1 MISMLIEVFKKAKGY
16 PPSVSLEQRNAFLEY
31 PILIKRVRIAI
42 LFLICIMLLFS
53 FTLNN
58 AISIFICWLL
68 TFFIAIKQHGWIK
81 NIRYFFQRNFDLEV
95 RLLDF
100 LISNNLYSETERD
113 GIIDSAEFSYE
124 EREAEVIVYAI
135 KNGDR
140 YSARLE
146 QLDIELSAL
155 LNLPITE
162 KIIRSGI
169 VEYHF
174 QTVKPTRLHLISTG
188 EPTYNDS
195 HKIDLG
201 YGFVYDPTKTP
212 HILVAGGTGSG
223 KSVFIS
229 FLILEIFRKRS
240 EISRENSEI
249 LICDPK
255 NSDLGSLSVYLGTE
269 KVATTPN
276 NIARVVRFAVEAMK
290 SRYAYMNEPENFVYG
305 SNFADHGFQQSWL
318 IFDEMGAFVATA
330 TDKKSKEVV
339 NEVMD
344 GIKQLIL
351 LGRQAGT
358 FVLIAGQQVN
368 ASNLSTE
375 LRDNLGLRIAL
386 GANSQEGYR
395 MVFGSAMPETIP
407 PIDVKGSGLLYMQG
421 SGKESAQ
428 YYEAPYMSS
437 DEFDFIEQLKL
448 FIGSDEKHS
457 SSQA

>member
-1 MISMLIEVFKKAKGY
+1 MLNITIEIFRKIKGFR
-16 PPSVSLEQRNAFLEY
+16 SVVSLENKNAFLTY
-31 PILIKRVRIAI
+31 PELIKKVRIVIFLLIVTILFFSLTLSNSIAI
-42 LFLICIMLLFS
+42 LILWVVS
-53 FTLNN
+53 F
-58 AISIFICWLL
+58 A
-68 TFFIAIKQHGWIK
+68 IAIKQHGWIK
-81 NIRYFFQRNFDLEV
+81 KMRCWFQRTFDYDLM
-95 RLLDF
+95 LLDF
-100 LISNNLYSETERD
+100 LLSNNLYSEKD
-113 GIIDSAEFSYE
+113 GIMESAEFSYE
-124 EREAEVIVYAI
+124 EKENEIIIYGI

-140 YSARLE
+140 FTSRLE
-146 QLDIELSAL
+146 GLQIEISAL
-155 LNLPITE
+155 LNLPLTE
-162 KIIRSGI
+162 KIVREGV

-201 YGFVYDPTKTP
+201 YGVVYDPTKTP

-229 FLILEIFRKRS
+229 FLVLELLNKKSDIF
-240 EISRENSEI
+240 
-249 LICDPK
+249 ICDPK
-255 NSDLGSLSVYLGTE
+255 NADLGSLSVYLGTE

-276 NIARVVRFAVEAMK
+276 NIARVIRSAVEEMK
-290 SRYAYMNEPENFVYG
+290 KRYEYMNDPANFKYG
-305 SNFADHGFQQSWL
+305 SNFIDHDMKQIWV

-330 TDKKSKEVV
+330 TDKRSKEVV

-358 FVLIAGQQVN
+358 FVLIAGQQIN

-386 GANSQEGYR
+386 GANSHEGYR

-407 PIDVKGSGLLYMQG
+407 PIDVKGSGLLLMQG
-421 SGKESAQ
+421 SGKESQ
-428 YYEAPYMSS
+428 YYEAPYMSP
-437 DEFDFIEQLKL
+437 DEFDFIEELKL
-448 FIGSDEKHS
+448 YIGSDEKHS

>member
-1 MISMLIEVFKKAKGY
+1 MIVSMASEIFRKVKGDRSY
-16 PPSVSLEQRNAFLEY
+16 VSLKNRNAFLQY
-31 PILIKRVRIAI
+31 PMLLKKVRIAI
-42 LFLICIMLLFS
+42 FFLIVITLFFS

-58 AISIFICWLL
+58 SIGIFIIWLCS
-68 TFFIAIKQHGWIK
+68 FAIAIKQHGWIK
-81 NIRYFFQRNFDLEV
+81 KMRYWFQRTFDYDLL
-95 RLLDF
+95 LLDF
-100 LISNNLYSETERD
+100 LLSNNLYSEKD
-113 GIIDSAEFSYE
+113 GIIESAEFSYE
-124 EREAEVIVYAI
+124 EKENEVIILGI

-140 YSARLE
+140 FSSKLE
-146 QLDIELSAL
+146 TLDTELSAL

-188 EPTYNDS
+188 ETTYNDS

-201 YGFVYDPTKTP
+201 YGVVYDPIKTP

-240 EISRENSEI
+240 KKSRKNSEVF
-249 LICDPK
+249 ICDPK

-276 NIARVVRFAVEAMK
+276 NIARVIRSAVEEMQK
-290 SRYAYMNEPENFVYG
+290 RYEYMNDPANFKYG
-305 SNFADHGFQQSWL
+305 SNFIDHDMKQIWV

-330 TDKKSKEVV
+330 TDKRSKEVV

-358 FVLIAGQQVN
+358 FVLIAGQQIN

-386 GANSQEGYR
+386 GANSHEGYR

-428 YYEAPYMSS
+428 YYEAPYMSP
-437 DEFDFIEQLKL
+437 DEFDFIEELKL
-448 FIGSDEKHS
+448 YIGSDEKYS

>member
-1 MISMLIEVFKKAKGY
+1 MLNITIEIFRKIKGFR
-16 PPSVSLEQRNAFLEY
+16 SVVSLENKNAFLTY
-31 PILIKRVRIAI
+31 PELIKKVRIVIFLLIVTILFFSLTLSNSIAI
-42 LFLICIMLLFS
+42 LILWVVS
-53 FTLNN
+53 F
-58 AISIFICWLL
+58 A
-68 TFFIAIKQHGWIK
+68 IAIKQHGWIK
-81 NIRYFFQRNFDLEV
+81 KMRCWFQRTFDYDLM
-95 RLLDF
+95 LLDF
-100 LISNNLYSETERD
+100 LLSNNLYSEKD
-113 GIIDSAEFSYE
+113 GIMESAEFSYE
-124 EREAEVIVYAI
+124 EKENEIIIYGI

-140 YSARLE
+140 FTSRLE
-146 QLDIELSAL
+146 GLQIEISAL
-155 LNLPITE
+155 LNLPLTE
-162 KIIRSGI
+162 KIVREGV

-201 YGFVYDPTKTP
+201 YGVVYDPTKTP

-229 FLILEIFRKRS
+229 FLVLELLNKKSDIF
-240 EISRENSEI
+240 
-249 LICDPK
+249 ICDPK
-255 NSDLGSLSVYLGTE
+255 NADLGSLSVFLGE
-269 KVATTPN
+269 NRVATTPN
-276 NIARVVRFAVEAMK
+276 NIARVIRSAVEEMK
-290 SRYAYMNEPENFVYG
+290 KRYEYMNDPANFKYG
-305 SNFADHGFQQSWL
+305 SNFIDHDMKQIWV

-330 TDKKSKEVV
+330 TDKRSKEVV

-358 FVLIAGQQVN
+358 FVLIAGQQIN

-386 GANSQEGYR
+386 GANSHEGYR

-407 PIDVKGSGLLYMQG
+407 PIDVKGSGLLLMQG
-421 SGKESAQ
+421 SGKESQ
-428 YYEAPYMSS
+428 YYEAPYMSP
-437 DEFDFIEQLKL
+437 DEFDFIEELKL
-448 FIGSDEKHS
+448 YIGSDEKHS

>member
-1 MISMLIEVFKKAKGY
+1 MLNITIEVFRKIKGFQ
-16 PPSVSLEQRNAFLEY
+16 SVVSLENKNAFLNY
-31 PILIKRVRIAI
+31 PELLKKVRISIFFLIVITLFFSLTLNNSIAI
-42 LFLICIMLLFS
+42 LLLWILS
-53 FTLNN
+53 F
-58 AISIFICWLL
+58 A
-68 TFFIAIKQHGWIK
+68 IAIKQYGWIK
-81 NIRYFFQRNFDLEV
+81 KTRYWFQRTFDYDLM
-95 RLLDF
+95 LLDF
-100 LISNNLYSETERD
+100 LLSNNLYSEKD
-113 GIIDSAEFSYE
+113 GIMESAEFSYE
-124 EREAEVIVYAI
+124 EKESEIIIYGI

-140 YSARLE
+140 FSSKLE
-146 QLDIELSAL
+146 ILDTELSAL

-188 EPTYNDS
+188 EGEPTYDDTPN
-195 HKIDLG
+195 INLG
-201 YGFVYDPTKTP
+201 YGILYDPTKTP

-229 FLILEIFRKRS
+229 FLILEIFRK
-240 EISRENSEI
+240 NSEVF
-249 LICDPK
+249 ICDPK

-276 NIARVVRFAVEAMK
+276 NIARVIRSAVEEMK
-290 SRYAYMNEPENFVYG
+290 KRYEYMNDPANFKYG
-305 SNFADHGFQQSWL
+305 SNFIDHDMKQIWV

-330 TDKKSKEVV
+330 TDKRSKEVV

-358 FVLIAGQQVN
+358 FVLIAGQQIN

-386 GANSQEGYR
+386 GANSHEGYR

-407 PIDVKGSGLLYMQG
+407 PIDVKGSGLLLMQG
-421 SGKESAQ
+421 SGKESQ
-428 YYEAPYMSS
+428 YYEAPYMSP
-437 DEFDFIEQLKL
+437 DEFDFIEELKL
-448 FIGSDEKHS
+448 YIGSDEKHS

>member
-1 MISMLIEVFKKAKGY
+1 MLNITIEIFKKIKGFR
-16 PPSVSLEQRNAFLEY
+16 SFVTLENKNAFLTY
-31 PILIKRVRIAI
+31 PELLKKVRIAI
-42 LFLICIMLLFS
+42 FFLIVTTLVFSLTLSNSIAVFILWIVS
-53 FTLNN
+53 FT
-58 AISIFICWLL
+58 
-68 TFFIAIKQHGWIK
+68 IAIKQHGWIK
-81 NIRYFFQRNFDLEV
+81 KMRYWFQRTFDYDLM
-95 RLLDF
+95 LLDF
-100 LISNNLYSETERD
+100 LLSNNLYSEKD
-113 GIIDSAEFSYE
+113 GIMESAEFSYE
-124 EREAEVIVYAI
+124 EKENEIIIYGI

-140 YSARLE
+140 FSSKLE
-146 QLDIELSAL
+146 TLDTELSAL

-174 QTVKPTRLHLISTG
+174 QTVKPTRLHLISTD
-188 EPTYNDS
+188 ETTYNDS
-195 HKIDLG
+195 HNKIDLG
-201 YGFVYDPTKTP
+201 YGLVYDPTKTP

-229 FLILEIFRKRS
+229 FLILELFRKKS
-240 EISRENSEI
+240 QIF
-249 LICDPK
+249 LCDPK

-276 NIARVVRFAVEAMK
+276 NIARVVRNVVEEMQK
-290 SRYAYMNEPENFVYG
+290 RYTYMNDPANFKYG
-305 SNFADHGFQQSWL
+305 SNFADHHMNQVWL
-318 IFDEMGAFVATA
+318 IFDEVGAFVATA
-330 TDKKSKEVV
+330 TNNKSKEVV
-339 NEVMD
+339 QEVMD

-375 LRDNLGLRIAL
+375 LRDNLALRIAL

-421 SGKESAQ
+421 SGESAK
-428 YYEAPYMSS
+428 YYEAPYMSP
-437 DEFDFIEQLKL
+437 DDFDFIEELKL
-448 FIGSDEKHS
+448 YIGSDEKHS

>member
-1 MISMLIEVFKKAKGY
+1 MLNITIEIFRKIKGFR
-16 PPSVSLEQRNAFLEY
+16 SVVSLENKNAFLTY
-31 PILIKRVRIAI
+31 PELIKKVRIVIFLLIVTILFFSLTLSNSIAI
-42 LFLICIMLLFS
+42 LILWVVS
-53 FTLNN
+53 F
-58 AISIFICWLL
+58 A
-68 TFFIAIKQHGWIK
+68 IAIKQHGWIK
-81 NIRYFFQRNFDLEV
+81 KMRCWFQRTFGYDLM
-95 RLLDF
+95 LLDF
-100 LISNNLYSETERD
+100 LLSNNLYSEKD
-113 GIIDSAEFSYE
+113 GIMESAEFSYE
-124 EREAEVIVYAI
+124 EKENEIIIYGI

-140 YSARLE
+140 FTSRLE
-146 QLDIELSAL
+146 GLQIEISAL
-155 LNLPITE
+155 LNLPLTE
-162 KIIRSGI
+162 KIVREGV

-201 YGFVYDPTKTP
+201 YGVVYDPTKTP

-229 FLILEIFRKRS
+229 FLVLELLNKKSDIF
-240 EISRENSEI
+240 
-249 LICDPK
+249 ICDPK
-255 NSDLGSLSVYLGTE
+255 NADLGSLSVFLGE
-269 KVATTPN
+269 NRVATTPN
-276 NIARVVRFAVEAMK
+276 NIARVIRSAVEEMK
-290 SRYAYMNEPENFVYG
+290 KRYEYMNDPANFKYG
-305 SNFADHGFQQSWL
+305 SNFIDHDMKQIWV

-330 TDKKSKEVV
+330 TDKRSKEVV

-358 FVLIAGQQVN
+358 FVLIAGQQIN

-386 GANSQEGYR
+386 GANSHEGYR

-407 PIDVKGSGLLYMQG
+407 PIDVKGSGLLLMQG
-421 SGKESAQ
+421 SGKESQ
-428 YYEAPYMSS
+428 YYEAPYMSP
-437 DEFDFIEQLKL
+437 DEFDFIEELKL
-448 FIGSDEKHS
+448 YIGSDEKHS

>member
-1 MISMLIEVFKKAKGY
+1 MIVSMASEIFRKVKGDRSY
-16 PPSVSLEQRNAFLEY
+16 VSLKNRNAFLQY
-31 PILIKRVRIAI
+31 PMLLKKVRIAI
-42 LFLICIMLLFS
+42 FFLIVITLFFS

-58 AISIFICWLL
+58 SIGIFIIWLCS
-68 TFFIAIKQHGWIK
+68 FAIAIKQHGWIK
-81 NIRYFFQRNFDLEV
+81 KMRYWFQRTFDYDLL
-95 RLLDF
+95 LLDF
-100 LISNNLYSETERD
+100 LLSNNLYSEKD
-113 GIIDSAEFSYE
+113 GIMESAEFSYE
-124 EREAEVIVYAI
+124 EKENEVIILGI

-140 YSARLE
+140 WSPKLE
-146 QLDIELSAL
+146 HLDVEMSAL

-162 KIIRSGI
+162 KLIRSGI

-188 EPTYNDS
+188 ETTYNDS

-201 YGFVYDPTKTP
+201 YGVIYDPTKTP

-229 FLILEIFRKRS
+229 FLVLELLNKKSDIF
-240 EISRENSEI
+240 
-249 LICDPK
+249 ICDPK

-276 NIARVVRFAVEAMK
+276 NIARVIRSAVEEMQK
-290 SRYAYMNEPENFVYG
+290 RYEYMNDPANFKYG
-305 SNFADHGFQQSWL
+305 SNFVGHDMKQIWV

-330 TDKKSKEVV
+330 TDKRSKEVV

-351 LGRQAGT
+351 LGRQAGV
-358 FVLIAGQQVN
+358 FVLIAGQQMR
-368 ASNLSTE
+368 AENLSSE

-386 GANSQEGYR
+386 GSNSLDGYR
-395 MVFGSAMPETIP
+395 MVMGNAMPETIP

-428 YYEAPYMSS
+428 YYEAPYMSP
-437 DEFDFIEQLKL
+437 DKFDFIEELKL
-448 FIGSDEKHS
+448 YIGSDEKRS

>member
-1 MISMLIEVFKKAKGY
+1 MLNITIEIFRKIKGFR
-16 PPSVSLEQRNAFLEY
+16 SVVSLGNKNAFLTY
-31 PILIKRVRIAI
+31 PELIKKVRIVIFLLIVTILFFSLTLSNSIAI
-42 LFLICIMLLFS
+42 LILWVVS
-53 FTLNN
+53 F
-58 AISIFICWLL
+58 A
-68 TFFIAIKQHGWIK
+68 IAIKQHGWIK
-81 NIRYFFQRNFDLEV
+81 KMRCWFQRTFDYDLM
-95 RLLDF
+95 LLDF
-100 LISNNLYSETERD
+100 LLSNNLYSEKD
-113 GIIDSAEFSYE
+113 GIMESAEFSYE
-124 EREAEVIVYAI
+124 EKENEIIIYGI

-140 YSARLE
+140 FTSRLE
-146 QLDIELSAL
+146 GLQIEISAL
-155 LNLPITE
+155 LNLPLTE
-162 KIIRSGI
+162 KIVREGV

-201 YGFVYDPTKTP
+201 YGVVYDPTKTP

-229 FLILEIFRKRS
+229 FLVLELLNKKSDIF
-240 EISRENSEI
+240 
-249 LICDPK
+249 ICDPK
-255 NSDLGSLSVYLGTE
+255 NADLGSLSVYLGTE

-276 NIARVVRFAVEAMK
+276 NIARVIRSAVEEMK
-290 SRYAYMNEPENFVYG
+290 KRYEYMNDPANFKYG
-305 SNFADHGFQQSWL
+305 SNFIDHDMKQIWV

-330 TDKKSKEVV
+330 TDKRSKEVV

-358 FVLIAGQQVN
+358 FVLIAGQQIN

-386 GANSQEGYR
+386 GANSHEGYR

-407 PIDVKGSGLLYMQG
+407 PIDVKGSGLLLMQG
-421 SGKESAQ
+421 SGKESQ
-428 YYEAPYMSS
+428 YYEAPYMSP
-437 DEFDFIEQLKL
+437 DEFDFIEELKL
-448 FIGSDEKHS
+448 YIGSDEKHS